1 MVSIELLWKKGPVP
15 AASTSGGVLNV
26 LLPGLPN
33 PSSSGIFSPV
43 SLAGWSCRCATAVL
57 KLALPRLP
65 PPKFALAPA
74 FAWHRLHLPSRLSRK
89 ISWPR
94 FATLPLSGSGN
105 ARSCCRPRDSV
116 NASSASSSSAVG
128 SRKSTPAT
136 RFNVL
141 VKCWMTAPVAK
152 DLSVPSPGAPSPD
165 QPVRGPCLL
174 LTEVR
179 IASTCGT
186 PRMTNL
192 FSRSS
197 KPSRFSRIR
206 PNWRISFGFSKFFL
220 SSALV
225 SATNSGLSG
234 GSVAIKAASSVK
246 SFSAGWH
253 VPQVRPL
260 PPNVSLKKISRPLAT
275 LSTGAGGGV
284 LQAERTDRPAA
295 SAQITGADA
304 TLPLPGLRSC
314 AAIRASTLLDAS
326 TIPGGADE
334 LRERFAPDDCGVV
347 LRHVH
352 RRRHCDD
359 EVLEGLHVSQANRTS
374 LELEKGLPRV
384 GELRRQVKFVVR
396 PRREPAGQRHR
407 RRADGHRPFA
417 PVQQVASPQV
427 LAELAGVPRASGE
440 RLHFRGR
447 RRPGSDEDRKNIDAE
462 READRCGRGV
472 RDGQQYELL
481 HCESPARALQH
492 VALQQVNPPAEIG
505 GRPATR
511 EFDSFG
517 WLASGLLESGD
528 RLVPPLCL
536 WLQGKGQHE
545 FHEPLL
551 SITFLPSRA
560 LWDDAQRLGRCRQTG
575 ARRRPTAPRLRSPW
589 L

>member
-43 SLAGWSCRCATAVL
+43 SLAGWSGRFATPVL

-65 PPKFALAPA
+65 PPKFAVAPA
-74 FAWHRLHLPSRLSRK
+74 FTWHRLHLPSRLSRK
-89 ISWPR
+89 ISCPR
-94 FATLPLSGSGN
+94 FATAPLSGSGN

-136 RFNVL
+136 RFKVL

-165 QPVRGPCLL
+165 QPVRGPWLL

-206 PNWRISFGFSKFFL
+206 PHWRISFGFSKFFL

-225 SATNSGLSG
+225 SATISGLSG

-246 SFSAGWH
+246 LFSAGWH

-260 PPNVSLKKISRPLAT
+260 PPKVSLKKISRPFAT
-275 LSTGAGGGV
+275 WSTGAGGGV

-304 TLPLPGLRSC
+304 TLPRPGLRPC
-314 AAIRASTLLDAS
+314 AAISASTLLDAS

-359 EVLEGLHVSQANRTS
+359 EVLEGLHVSQANRAS
-374 LELEKGLPRV
+374 LEPEKSLPRV
-384 GELRRQVKFVVR
+384 GELRRQR
-396 PRREPAGQRHR
+396 PS
-407 RRADGHRPFA
+407 A
-417 PVQQVASPQV
+417 PVQHVASPQV
-427 LAELAGVPRASGE
+427 LAELAGVPRAPGE

-517 WLASGLLESGD
+517 WLASGLLESVG

-536 WLQGKGQHE
+536 WLQGEGQHE
-545 FHEPLL
+545 FYELLL
-551 SITFLPSRA
+551 SISVRV
-560 LWDDAQRLGRCRQTG
+560 G
-575 ARRRPTAPRLRSPW
+575 
-589 L
+589 

>member
-1 MVSIELLWKKGPVP
+1 MVSIELLWKKGPVL

-26 LLPGLPN
+26 LLPGLPK

-43 SLAGWSCRCATAVL
+43 SLAGWSGRFATPVL

-94 FATLPLSGSGN
+94 FATAPLSGSGN

-234 GSVAIKAASSVK
+234 GSVAMKAASSVK
-246 SFSAGWH
+246 LFSAGWH

-260 PPNVSLKKISRPLAT
+260 PPKVSLKKISRPLAT
-275 LSTGAGGGV
+275 GSTGAGGGV
-284 LQAERTDRPAA
+284 LHAERTDRPAA
-295 SAQITGADA
+295 SAQIASA
-304 TLPLPGLRSC
+304 SLPLDQ
-314 AAIRASTLLDAS
+314 IIFEIIDS
-326 TIPGGADE
+326 TILGGADE

-374 LELEKGLPRV
+374 LEPEKGRPRV
-384 GELRRQVKFVVR
+384 GELRRQVEFVVR

-407 RRADGHRPFA
+407 RRADGQRPFA

-427 LAELAGVPRASGE
+427 LAELAAVPRAAGE

-447 RRPGSDEDRKNIDAE
+447 RRLGSDEDRENIDAQ
-462 READRCGRGV
+462 READRRGRGV
-472 RDGQQYELL
+472 RDGQQCELL

-492 VALQQVNPPAEIG
+492 VALQQVKPPAEIG
-505 GRPATR
+505 GRPATQ

-528 RLVPPLCL
+528 RLVPPLRL
-536 WLQGKGQHE
+536 WLRGKGQHE

>member
-26 LLPGLPN
+26 WLPGLPN
-33 PSSSGIFSPV
+33 PSSSGIFSPL
-43 SLAGWSCRCATAVL
+43 SLAGWSGRFATPVL

-65 PPKFALAPA
+65 PPKFAVAPA
-74 FAWHRLHLPSRLSRK
+74 FTWHRLHLPSRLSRK

-94 FATLPLSGSGN
+94 FATLPLSGSGK

-246 SFSAGWH
+246 LFSAGWH

-260 PPNVSLKKISRPLAT
+260 PPKVSLKKISRPFAT
-275 LSTGAGGGV
+275 WSTGAGGGV

-295 SAQITGADA
+295 SAQS
-304 TLPLPGLRSC
+304 LPLEQIIFEIIG
-314 AAIRASTLLDAS
+314 S

-359 EVLEGLHVSQANRTS
+359 EVLEGLHVSQANRAS
-374 LELEKGLPRV
+374 LEPEKSLPRV
-384 GELRRQVKFVVR
+384 GELRRQ
-396 PRREPAGQRHR
+396 
-407 RRADGHRPFA
+407 RPFA

-536 WLQGKGQHE
+536 WLQGEGQHE
-545 FHEPLL
+545 FHEHLAGYATKNACHPLGEGN
-551 SITFLPSRA
+551 SREM
-560 LWDDAQRLGRCRQTG
+560 TG
-575 ARRRPTAPRLRSPW
+575 PAATRRFIPR
-589 L
+589 

>member
-26 LLPGLPN
+26 WLPGLPN
-33 PSSSGIFSPV
+33 PSSSGIFSPL
-43 SLAGWSCRCATAVL
+43 SLAGWSGRFATPVL

-89 ISWPR
+89 ISCPR
-94 FATLPLSGSGN
+94 FATVPLSGSGN

-246 SFSAGWH
+246 LFSAGWH

-260 PPNVSLKKISRPLAT
+260 PPKVSLKKISRPFAT
-275 LSTGAGGGV
+275 WSTGAGGGV

-295 SAQITGADA
+295 SAQS
-304 TLPLPGLRSC
+304 LPLEQIIFEIIG
-314 AAIRASTLLDAS
+314 S

-359 EVLEGLHVSQANRTS
+359 EVLEGLHVSQANRAS
-374 LELEKGLPRV
+374 LEPEKSLPRV

-407 RRADGHRPFA
+407 RRADGQRPFA
-417 PVQQVASPQV
+417 PVQHVASPQA
-427 LAELAGVPRASGE
+427 LAGLAGVPRASGE
-440 RLHFRGR
+440 RLHFCGR
-447 RRPGSDEDRKNIDAE
+447 RRLGSDEDRENIDAQ
-462 READRCGRGV
+462 READRRGRGV

-505 GRPATR
+505 DRPATR

-528 RLVPPLCL
+528 RRVPPLCL
-536 WLQGKGQHE
+536 WFQGEGQHE
-545 FHEPLL
+545 FHEHLAGYATKNACHPLGEGN
-551 SITFLPSRA
+551 SREM
-560 LWDDAQRLGRCRQTG
+560 TG
-575 ARRRPTAPRLRSPW
+575 PAATRRFIPR
-589 L
+589 